1 MMFSSVVFLFF
12 FLPLALAAYLL
23 TPGKYRNLSLVL
35 ISLIFYEWT
44 EGTWVMVLLVCVAVN
59 YCAGLCLEQFNRRK
73 AAHVLGLVLLILPIS
88 VNLCAL
94 IFFKYAGFVVGNLD
108 QIIESVRQLPIAPY
122 VPIGLSFLT
131 FRVLSYI
138 IDIYRGDVKCERSL
152 IRFSTYVAL
161 FPLTLAG
168 PIVRYRDVADQLVSR
183 EISVNKFA
191 HGVRRFV
198 IGLGKKVLV
207 ANTVAMVADQIFGLP
222 ENQLSMGVAWLGLVS
237 YALQIYFDFSGYS
250 DMAIGIGLML
260 GFEFTENFNYPYVS
274 KSVREFWR
282 RWHITLS
289 TWFRDY
295 LYVPLGGNRVS
306 EYRNYL
312 NLVIVFA
319 LCGLWHGANWTFI
332 VWGLWHGIFLVM
344 ERTRLGRL
352 LASVGSPVAHIY
364 ALLIVTIGWV
374 FFRSE
379 TLSQA
384 LAFFGAM
391 FGFTTGA
398 TGTVMD
404 FLNVKVVL
412 VLIVGIVGS
421 TPVAQM
427 VSKFLL
433 KYKANRFGVEGVA
446 GPLIMSAD
454 VAYVFIIMGL
464 SVLSLAGDTYNPF
477 IYARF

>member
-1 MMFSSVVFLFF
+1 MFSSIMFLFLFF
-12 FLPLALAAYLL
+12 PLALAGYLL
-23 TPGKYRNLSLVL
+23 TPGKYRNLSLLL
-35 ISLIFYEWT
+35 ISLIFYESTQGWYVT
-44 EGTWVMVLLVCVAVN
+44 VLLLCVAVN
-59 YCAGLCLEQFNRRK
+59 YCVGLGIEHFNRRTGV
-73 AAHVLGLVLLILPIS
+73 HVPGLVLLILSIS
-88 VNLCAL
+88 VNLGAL
-94 IFFKYAGFVVGNLD
+94 IYFKYAGFIVGNLD
-108 QIIESVRQLPIAPY
+108 QIIESIRRLPIALY

-138 IDIYRGDVKCERSL
+138 IDIYRGDTKCERSL

-191 HGVRRFV
+191 KGVRRFV

-207 ANTVAMVADQIFGLP
+207 ANTIAMVADPIFGLP
-222 ENQLSMGVAWLGLVS
+222 ANQLSMGVAWLGLVS
-237 YALQIYFDFSGYS
+237 YAILIYFDFSGYT

-260 GFEFTENFNYPYVS
+260 GFVFPENFNYPYIS
-274 KSVREFWR
+274 KSIREFWR

-295 LYVPLGGNRVS
+295 LYIPLGGNRVS
-306 EYRNYL
+306 EYRNYM
-312 NLVIVFA
+312 NLVVVFV

-332 VWGLWHGIFLVM
+332 VWGLWHGIFLIL
-344 ERTRLGRL
+344 ERTRWGRL
-352 LASVGSPVAHIY
+352 LASVGRPVAQFY
-364 ALLIVTIGWV
+364 ALLIVTLGWV

-384 LAFFGAM
+384 LAFFGAL
-391 FGFTTGA
+391 FSFTTGG
-398 TGTVMD
+398 TGNVTE

-412 VLIVGIVGS
+412 VLIAGIVGS

-427 VSKFLL
+427 VSKLLL
-433 KYKANRFGVEGVA
+433 KYKANWSGIEGVA
-446 GPLIMSAD
+446 GPLIMSMD
-454 VAYVFIIMGL
+454 VAYVFIIMSL
-464 SVLSLAGDTYNPF
+464 SVLSLASNTYNPF